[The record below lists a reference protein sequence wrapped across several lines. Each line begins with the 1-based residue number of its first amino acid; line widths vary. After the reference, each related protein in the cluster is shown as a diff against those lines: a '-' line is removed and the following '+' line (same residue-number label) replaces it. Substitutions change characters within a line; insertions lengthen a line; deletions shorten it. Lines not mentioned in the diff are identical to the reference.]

1 MSVPAHAHASPY
13 ARVALVAYGILI
25 LYASWYPFTNWTTNN
40 LAALPVQLREMPRYW
55 AQFDASIN
63 VIGYIP
69 FGALLVL
76 ALYPRWRGFSAW
88 LIASLL
94 GAFTSLLAES
104 VQIMLPSR
112 VTSLLD
118 LITNSGGAA
127 LGAILGLVLTRWLLV
142 PDRLHEWRNAWLQ
155 REASRDLLIVGLW
168 PLAQIYP
175 QAYLYG
181 LGLVLPHLSQLISDA
196 FEIDLD
202 IASWLL
208 RAWEF
213 SPDEY
218 LMAEAVITACGLAGA
233 CLILLSVL
241 SRQAPHGRLSLVLI
255 IASLGLK
262 ALASALFF
270 KPDYAFIWL
279 TPGARGGL
287 LLGLLLLYGCS
298 YAPAQIQRR
307 LALLF
312 LSIALLVLN
321 LVSDN
326 PYFLATLQGWTQGKF
341 LNFNGAALFLSAL
354 WPFLAIWVLLRPTRQ
369 LGRV

>member
-1 MSVPAHAHASPY
+1 MSLAANAHASPY
-13 ARVALVAYGILI
+13 ARVALVAYWILI
-25 LYASWYPFTNWTTNN
+25 LYASWYPFTGWNSNN
-40 LAALPVQLREMPRYW
+40 LAALPAQLREMPRYW

-63 VIGYIP
+63 VVGYIP

-76 ALYPRWRGFSAW
+76 ALYPRWRGLLAW
-88 LIASLL
+88 LLACVL
-94 GAFTSLLAES
+94 GALTSLLAEA

-118 LITNSGGAA
+118 LLTNSAGAA
-127 LGAILGLVLTRWLLV
+127 IGALLGLVLTRWLLV
-142 PDRLHEWRNAWLQ
+142 PDRLQAWRSAWLQ
-155 REASRDLLIVGLW
+155 REASRDLLVIGLW

-181 LGLVLPHLSQLISDA
+181 LGLILPHISQLLSDA
-196 FEIDLD
+196 LQMDLD
-202 IASWLL
+202 IASWLTL
-208 RAWEF
+208 AWEF

-218 LMAEAVITACGLAGA
+218 LMAEAVITACGTAGA
-233 CLILLSVL
+233 SLILLSVL
-241 SRQAPHGRLSLVLI
+241 SRQAPHGWLSLLLI
-255 IASLGLK
+255 TASLGIK

-270 KPDYAFIWL
+270 KPDYAFVWL

-287 LLGLLLLYGCS
+287 LLGILLLYGCS
-298 YAPAQIQRR
+298 YAPAYIQRR
-307 LALLF
+307 LALVL

-326 PYFLATLQGWTQGKF
+326 PYFLVTLQGWTQGKF

-354 WPFLAIWVLLRPTRQ
+354 WPFLAIWVLLRKSKH
-369 LGRV
+369 

>member
-1 MSVPAHAHASPY
+1 MSLPANAHASPY
-13 ARVALVAYGILI
+13 ARVALVAYWILI
-25 LYASWYPFTNWTTNN
+25 WYASWYPFTGWTTNN
-40 LAALPVQLREMPRYW
+40 LAALPAQFQEMPRYW
-55 AQFDASIN
+55 ARFDAWIN
-63 VIGYIP
+63 VVGYIP

-76 ALYPRWRGFSAW
+76 ALYPRWRGISAF
-88 LIASLL
+88 LLASLL
-94 GAFTSLLAES
+94 GSLTSLLAES
-104 VQIMLPSR
+104 VQILLPSR

-118 LITNSGGAA
+118 LLTNSAGALIGA
-127 LGAILGLVLTRWLLV
+127 LLGVLLTRWLLV
-142 PDRLHEWRNAWLQ
+142 PDRLQQWRDAWLQ
-155 REASRDLLIVGLW
+155 REASRDLLIVALW

-181 LGLVLPHLSQLISDA
+181 LGLVLPHLSQLLSDA
-196 FEIDLD
+196 LEIDLD
-202 IASWLL
+202 LASWLTQ
-208 RAWEF
+208 AWEF

-218 LMAEAVITACGLAGA
+218 LMAEAVITACGTAGA
-233 CLILLSVL
+233 GLILLSVL
-241 SRQAPHGRLSLVLI
+241 SRQAPHGWLSLLLLLS
-255 IASLGLK
+255 SLALK

-287 LLGLLLLYGCS
+287 LLGVLLLYGCS
-298 YAPAQIQRR
+298 YAPALIQRR
-307 LALLF
+307 LALLL

-354 WPFLAIWVLLRPTRQ
+354 WPFLAIWVLLRKARH
-369 LGRV
+369 

>member
-1 MSVPAHAHASPY
+1 MSLPANAHASPY
-13 ARVALVAYGILI
+13 ARVALAAYWILI
-25 LYASWYPFTNWTTNN
+25 LYASWFPFTGWTTNN

-55 AQFDASIN
+55 GQFDASIN
-63 VIGYIP
+63 VLGYIP

-88 LIASLL
+88 LLASLL
-94 GAFTSLLAES
+94 GTLTSLLAES

-118 LITNSGGAA
+118 FLTNSAGATVGA
-127 LGAILGLVLTRWLLV
+127 LLGLLLTRWLLV
-142 PDRLHEWRNAWLQ
+142 PDRLHAWRSAWLQ
-155 REASRDLLIVGLW
+155 REASRDLLIIGLW

-181 LGLVLPHLSQLISDA
+181 LGLVLPHLSQLLSDA
-196 FEIDLD
+196 LEMDID

-218 LMAEAVITACGLAGA
+218 LMAEAVITACGIAGA
-233 CLILLSVL
+233 CLILLSLL
-241 SRQAPHGRLSLVLI
+241 SRQAPHGRLSLLLI
-255 IASLGLK
+255 LASLAIK

-298 YAPAQIQRR
+298 YAPAQVQRR

-312 LSIALLVLN
+312 LGIALLVLN

-326 PYFLATLQGWTQGKF
+326 PYFQATLQGWTQGKF

-354 WPFLAIWVLLRPTRQ
+354 WPFLAIWVLLRKPGQ
-369 LGRV
+369 PGN